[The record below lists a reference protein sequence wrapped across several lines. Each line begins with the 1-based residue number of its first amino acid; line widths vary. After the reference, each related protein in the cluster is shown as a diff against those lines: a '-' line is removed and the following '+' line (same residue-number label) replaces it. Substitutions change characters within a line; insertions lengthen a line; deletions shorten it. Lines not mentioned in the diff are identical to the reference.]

1 MLRFLRKALV
11 VTADEVEI
19 KVIIPNQLGV
29 FDVFD
34 VFRANV
40 FFYSCIDTMLYIY
53 LSVYNSYDYIGL
65 YLHIFPIMFL
75 LFFASRESTLNI
87 TIISHYTVNLS

>member
-19 KVIIPNQLGV
+19 KVIIRINLG
-29 FDVFD
+29 FSMCSMISGQ
-34 VFRANV
+34 
-40 FFYSCIDTMLYIY
+40 FFFTSASILCDTVY
-53 LSVYNSYDYIGL
+53 LFVYNVYDYIGP
-65 YLHIFPIMFL
+65 YLHVFPIMFL
-75 LFFASRESTLNI
+75 LFFARRESTLNI